1 MDFSLS
7 RKCILLCSGVTV
19 AFYGSQKKKKKKLIK
34 TVTNFQMLLHFAKEL
49 K

>member
-19 AFYGSQKKKKKKLIK
+19 AFYGSQKKKKKLIK